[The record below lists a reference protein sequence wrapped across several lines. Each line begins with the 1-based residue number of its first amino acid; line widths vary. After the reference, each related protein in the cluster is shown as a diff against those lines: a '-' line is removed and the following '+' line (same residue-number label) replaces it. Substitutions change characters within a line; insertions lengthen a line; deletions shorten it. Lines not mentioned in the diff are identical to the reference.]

1 MIIDQ
6 FPPWDSEEIKEFIEN
21 HSVEDEGF
29 SSEESNITD
38 SIPLDAWKQLPNRAK
53 DILIKAGYKNLDNV
67 IIIE

>member
-6 FPPWDSEEIKEFIEN
+6 FDSEEFKEFIEN

-29 SSEESNITD
+29 SSKELNITD
-38 SIPLDAWKQLPNRAK
+38 FIPLDAWKQLPNRAK

-67 IIIE
+67 IIIG

>member
-6 FPPWDSEEIKEFIEN
+6 FPPCDSEEFKEFIEN

-29 SSEESNITD
+29 SYEESNITD

>member
-6 FPPWDSEEIKEFIEN
+6 FPPWDSEEFKEFIEN

>member
-6 FPPWDSEEIKEFIEN
+6 FDSEEFKEFIEN

-29 SSEESNITD
+29 SSEELNITD
-38 SIPLDAWKQLPNRAK
+38 SISLDAWKQLPNHAK
-53 DILIKAGYKNLDNV
+53 DILIKAGYGNLDNV

>member
-6 FPPWDSEEIKEFIEN
+6 FPPRDSEEFKEFIEN

>member
-6 FPPWDSEEIKEFIEN
+6 FDSEEFKEFIEN
-21 HSVEDEGF
+21 HLVEDEGF
-29 SSEESNITD
+29 SSEELNITD

>member
-6 FPPWDSEEIKEFIEN
+6 FPPCDSEEFKDFIEN

>member
-6 FPPWDSEEIKEFIEN
+6 FPPWASEEFKEFVET

-38 SIPLDAWKQLPNRAK
+38 SIPLVAWKQLPNRAK

>member
-6 FPPWDSEEIKEFIEN
+6 FPPWDSEEFKEFIEN

-38 SIPLDAWKQLPNRAK
+38 SIPLVAWKQLPNRAK

>member
-6 FPPWDSEEIKEFIEN
+6 FPPCDSEEFKEFIEN

>member
-6 FPPWDSEEIKEFIEN
+6 FDSEEFKEFIEN

-29 SSEESNITD
+29 SSKELNITD
-38 SIPLDAWKQLPNRAK
+38 FIPLDVWKQLPNRAK

-67 IIIE
+67 IIIG

>member
-6 FPPWDSEEIKEFIEN
+6 FPPCDSEEFKEFIEN

-38 SIPLDAWKQLPNRAK
+38 SIPLDAWKQLSNRAK

>member
-6 FPPWDSEEIKEFIEN
+6 FDSEEFKEFIEN